1 MQSRM
6 ATKNS
11 CDISKKSHVVKTSP
25 ANLGTQVLLFQIIF
39 FGRIFCVLYFYV
51 LYDHSP
57 PNNGT
62 IIVFRGPED
71 AQGYRY
77 RAQGRR
83 QELGWQA
90 AFEEGPDLI
99 RVDEE
104 FSSSL

>member
-1 MQSRM
+1 MVGM
-6 ATKNS
+6 
-11 CDISKKSHVVKTSP
+11 
-25 ANLGTQVLLFQIIF
+25 IIL
-39 FGRIFCVLYFYV
+39 RN
-51 LYDHSP
+51 DD
-57 PNNGT
+57 GT
-62 IIVFRGPED
+62 IIVCQGPED

-104 FSSSL
+104 LFSSL